1 MDRPFS
7 TTWMLASMAI
17 FTGAEL
23 LLGGLVGEVVAGRFM
38 SLSLRFLLQG
48 LLNLASYF
56 IGGFIIGAISPG
68 LRIHEPAA
76 GAFLSVALMLC
87 VSLFTPYS
95 FIRFSMTKMIIGGA
109 IAFCLALAGAKLG
122 ERVTG
127 HRTIG

>member
-7 TTWMLASMAI
+7 TKWMLASMAI
-17 FTGAEL
+17 FIGAEL

-48 LLNLASYF
+48 LLNLVSYF

-122 ERVTG
+122 EKVTG
-127 HRTIG
+127 SRIPD